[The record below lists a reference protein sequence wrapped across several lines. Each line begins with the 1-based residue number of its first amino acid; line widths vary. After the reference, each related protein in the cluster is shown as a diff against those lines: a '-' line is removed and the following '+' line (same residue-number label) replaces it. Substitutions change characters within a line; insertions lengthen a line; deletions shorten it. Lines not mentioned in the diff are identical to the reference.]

1 MPAARGTS
9 TAFQGQI
16 APEDAWVN
24 VTWMPHAS
32 ISQTS
37 HICLLIRSAHIWLD
51 EVVDP
56 KPQEWKVSASVYG
69 LGDIPLVPVAST
81 TPSKEVLPRK
91 QEMHHEKNSFGLPNT
106 SDASHDCRWDH
117 LIQIPVRWRDLP
129 RDSFLLLEI
138 IDHTGTILSST
149 RMPFFTKYGQLRTGL
164 TLLDLNNM
172 YDQDSATLSSDRGW
186 GQMDEDPVWKA
197 SKILDK
203 LNSFDAARSGL
214 LQPTATDT
222 RKVFGQVQSVPWLD
236 NISRDHCNT
245 VIACARTSQDQITR
259 PRNEQSFQLIVELPV
274 FDVPVMHEESF
285 YPVPQQAAAGAF
297 SALDLSL
304 YRKTSA
310 DSQQFHPLQLVS
322 CVDYENEMDNP
333 VEDKYRTL
341 AHDLLR
347 GLVDPALKPDREQ
360 RDRLAAIISDPSHH
374 PTREEKDLLWRFRFS
389 LVDNHRALTKFL
401 LAVDWTVESEVVQ
414 AAELLEQWRRLDI
427 PDALKLLG
435 KHVAFQT
442 NLVKNYAIETLATA
456 PDTELRLY
464 LLQLVQAIKYETMPG
479 NDTRSTRSVSGSDIN
494 SPSKVSSL
502 ASFLIGRAAGNLEI
516 ANYLYWY
523 LKVELQDPT
532 HGAKY
537 KEVFAALKARLS
549 ETPFRL
555 AGSYPKNSYVD
566 KTTRSIEG
574 DGSKESKSSSFKSIV
589 NSVSSKLGS
598 SLRVTDS
605 PTAAG
610 EKDAQ
615 PRTFWDILESQ
626 DQFISGLMDIQ
637 MRCREARGK
646 KDAKEAQ
653 VRCRI
658 VICRLKEQCGGT
670 NRFLSLVY
678 YSSNF

>member
-1 MPAARGTS
+1 MPAPKGHP
-9 TAFQGQI
+9 AFQNI
-16 APEDAWVN
+16 APDSWVN

-32 ISQTS
+32 ITQTS
-37 HICLLIRSAHIWLD
+37 HICVLIRSAHRWFD
-51 EVVDP
+51 EVVEP
-56 KPQEWKVSASVYG
+56 RPQEWKVNVMIYG
-69 LGDIPLVPVAST
+69 LGGIPLVPVSST
-81 TPSKEVLPRK
+81 TPNKEVLPRK
-91 QEMHHEKNSFGLPNT
+91 EALQEHRSPASVLRNT

-117 LIQIPVRWRDLP
+117 LINIPVRWRDLP
-129 RDSFLLLEI
+129 RDAYILFEI
-138 IDHTGTILSST
+138 VDHTGKVLSST
-149 RMPFFTKYGQLRTGL
+149 KMRFFTDYGKLCTGL
-164 TLLDLNNM
+164 MLLDMEPCNEQGISCVTNLPV
-172 YDQDSATLSSDRGW
+172 GW

-203 LNSFDAARSGL
+203 LNSFDAARTGIQS
-214 LQPTATDT
+214 TVTET

-236 NISRDHCNT
+236 SISREYCRT
-245 VIACARTSQDQITR
+245 VIESAHDATDGQLKQ
-259 PRNEQSFQLIVELPV
+259 PRSEWHLVVELPV

-285 YPVPQQAAAGAF
+285 YPVPQQAASGAV

-304 YRKTSA
+304 YRKSSA
-310 DSQQFHPLQLVS
+310 AVENPRFRPLQLVH

-374 PTREEKDLLWRFRFS
+374 PSREEKDLLWKFRFS

-401 LAVDWTVESEVVQ
+401 LAVDWAVESEVVQ

-442 NLVKNYAIETLATA
+442 NLVKNYAIDTLATA
-456 PDTELRLY
+456 PDVELRLY
-464 LLQLVQAIKYETMPG
+464 LLQLVQALKYETMPG
-479 NDTRSTRSVSGSDIN
+479 ADTRSSSRISSGSDQKAQ
-494 SPSKVSSL
+494 SKVSSL
-502 ASFLIGRAAGNLEI
+502 ASFLIGRAAGNLQL

-537 KEVFAALKARLS
+537 QEVFAALKTRLS
-549 ETPFRL
+549 ETPFRA
-555 AGSYPKNSYVD
+555 AGVHSKQSSAD
-566 KTTRSIEG
+566 KATPTSHEG
-574 DGSKESKSSSFKSIV
+574 EGTKESKSSSFKSIV

-598 SLRVTDS
+598 SLRGTENGPAPGDRNERDEQRS
-605 PTAAG
+605 
-610 EKDAQ
+610 
-615 PRTFWDILESQ
+615 FWDILESQ

-637 MRCREARGK
+637 MRCRESRGK
-646 KDAKEAQ
+646 KDAKESQ
-653 VRCRI
+653 VRN
-658 VICRLKEQCGGT
+658 VKQFPSSGGCEAI
-670 NRFLSLVY
+670 S
-678 YSSNF
+678 